1 MTNEERL
8 QAIYDRLDAI
18 LIGPADNAIYEEKES
33 RSINSY
39 LQSIKLLEEMIRR
52 EGEHGEHHLH
62 NG

>member
-8 QAIYDRLDAI
+8 LAIYDRLDAI
-18 LIGPADNAIYEEKES
+18 LIGPPDNAIYEEKES

-52 EGEHGEHHLH
+52 EGEHG
-62 NG
+62 